1 MFTPPTTCPN
11 PACKHHGAPAPGWY
25 AKKGYYRTKFDRQPV
40 PRYRCK
46 ACGRYFG
53 SHTGTAT
60 YRQHKPK
67 ENALIAK
74 LLCSGVTMRRTAD
87 LVGVTRRT
95 LAKKLQWLAVRA
107 RAAHAEYL
115 KRAAYPTS
123 YVQFDEMET
132 YERSKLLPLSI
143 ALAVRP
149 KTGYIMGVKVA
160 EMNCHGRPAR
170 ASVQRYGRRQDTR
183 RAAALSV
190 FREVAM
196 IAKAG
201 LTVATDK
208 KTAYK
213 SLIQTA
219 LPGAAHDVHLSRKG
233 PTGSRDPL
241 FHLNHLCAKLRADL
255 ARLGRRSW
263 SASKKAAC
271 LQDHLDLYVA
281 FNNGYWTE

>member
-1 MFTPPTTCPN
+1 MVVEAVNHKGPFASVGNGGGGAHWAGGVQRIARTPGRHP
-11 PACKHHGAPAPGWY
+11 KY
-25 AKKGYYRTKFDRQPV
+25 SDRQPV

-67 ENALIAK
+67 VNALIAK
-74 LLCSGVTMRRTAD
+74 LLCSGVTMRRTAEI
-87 LVGVTRRT
+87 VGVSRRT
-95 LAKKLQWLAVRA
+95 VAKKLGWLAVRA

-115 KRAAYPTS
+115 KKAAYPTS

-170 ASVQRYGRRQDTR
+170 ASVQQYGRRQDAR
-183 RAAALSV
+183 RAAA
-190 FREVAM
+190 
-196 IAKAG
+196 
-201 LTVATDK
+201 
-208 KTAYK
+208 
-213 SLIQTA
+213 
-219 LPGAAHDVHLSRKG
+219 
-233 PTGSRDPL
+233 
-241 FHLNHLCAKLRADL
+241 
-255 ARLGRRSW
+255 
-263 SASKKAAC
+263 
-271 LQDHLDLYVA
+271 
-281 FNNGYWTE
+281 

>member
-1 MFTPPTTCPN
+1 MFTPPLTCPN
-11 PACKHHGAPAPGWY
+11 PDCKCHGAPAPGWY

-67 ENALIAK
+67 ANALIAK

-87 LVGVTRRT
+87 LAGVSRRT
-95 LAKKLQWLAVRA
+95 VAKKLEWLAARA
-107 RAAHAEYL
+107 RAAHAEHL
-115 KRAAYPTS
+115 KGAEFQTS

-132 YERSKLLPLSI
+132 YERNKLLPLSI
-143 ALAVRP
+143 ALAVRA
-149 KTGYIMGVKVA
+149 KTGQIVGVKVA
-160 EMNCHGRPAR
+160 EMNCHGKPAHT
-170 ASVQRYGRRQDTR
+170 SVQRYGRRQDTR

-196 IAKAG
+196 VAKPK

-208 KTAYK
+208 KAAYK
-213 SLIQTA
+213 KHIKTI
-219 LPGAAHDVHLSRKG
+219 LPEAAHQVYPSRKG

-241 FHLNHLCAKLRADL
+241 FKLNHICAKLRADL
-255 ARLGRRSW
+255 ARLARKTW

-281 FNNGYWTE
+281 FNNNYAIA